1 MGIVRVTYD
10 SFRSTLADQW
20 RDIITAGEFKE
31 RTLVG
36 PGIRRESTWGFGRNR
51 GLESV
56 LTNGSLIFVPEN
68 TVAFIFSQSG
78 IEQVIDR
85 PGGYEYQNGQASVF
99 DGTRHEKGRL
109 GRALGDEMRRR
120 IAFAGNPADEKRVA
134 FVNMREIRG
143 IKFGT
148 KGPLTYHDRF
158 YEADLELQA
167 HGVFAVRVTDP
178 VRLLRDFVPA
188 NCDAYSLDFPEAR
201 GQLTADLLHSFIV
214 ATNQLSAEYRLSQ
227 LPSQA
232 DAILRCIDE
241 EDAHAGTWDERFG
254 LKLTDVALE
263 NIEFSAD
270 SRKLVQ
276 DYNSRRMSVAA
287 FEGVTSHASDVS
299 AQQKIAEGIREH
311 GLGDAGGMMVGMG
324 FASQLNPTNA
334 SPATQAVK
342 QAAPQP
348 AAPRATASIDE
359 QMDQLER
366 LKGLLD
372 SGVLTQEEFAA
383 KKREILGL

>member
-1 MGIVRVTYD
+1 MGIAKATYD

-36 PGIRRESTWGFGRNR
+36 PGIRKESTWGFGANR
-51 GLESV
+51 GLENV
-56 LTNGSLIFVPEN
+56 LTNGSIIFVPEN
-68 TVAFIFSQSG
+68 TVAFVFSQSG

-99 DGTRHEKGRL
+99 DGTRHEKGRF
-109 GRALGDEMRRR
+109 GRAIGDEVRRR

-134 FVNMREIRG
+134 FVNMREMRG

-148 KGPLTYHDRF
+148 KGPLAYHDQF

-167 HGVFAVRVTDP
+167 HGMFAVRVTNP
-178 VRLLRDFVPA
+178 VRLIRSFVPA
-188 NCDAYSLDFPEAR
+188 NCDAYSLDFPDAR
-201 GQLTADLLHSFIV
+201 RQLGADLLHSFIV
-214 ATNQLSAEYRLSQ
+214 ATNQLSSEYRLSQ
-227 LPSQA
+227 LPGQA
-232 DAILRCIDE
+232 DAILQCIRE
-241 EDAHAGTWDERFG
+241 EGAHAGTWDERYG
-254 LKLTDVALE
+254 LCLTDIALE

-276 DYNSRRMSVAA
+276 EYNSHRMSVAA
-287 FEGVTSHASDVS
+287 YEGVTSHASNVS
-299 AQQKIAEGIREH
+299 AQQRIAEGIREH
-311 GLGDAGGMMVGMG
+311 GMGDAGGMMVGMG
-324 FASQLNPTNA
+324 LASQLNPMNA
-334 SPATQAVK
+334 SPTT
-342 QAAPQP
+342 QP
-348 AAPRATASIDE
+348 AAPHPTASIGE